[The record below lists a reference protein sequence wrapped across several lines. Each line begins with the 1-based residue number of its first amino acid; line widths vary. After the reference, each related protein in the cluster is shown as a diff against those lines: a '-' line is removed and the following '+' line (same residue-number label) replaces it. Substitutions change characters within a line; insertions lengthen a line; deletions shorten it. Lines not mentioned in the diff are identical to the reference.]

1 MIIYGVRR
9 KRFTRIIHDV
19 VCIIVALFFIFD
31 IQNIS
36 TADDLISTIDQ
47 QRANLTRDNN
57 LRLTMIGNKLLNS
70 VDERRDRKK
79 FVALPFVTI
88 DVNEATKKLYNLKEK
103 QGAVIVQITNPD
115 DLDSIAVND
124 VIVGLD
130 GINIKS
136 SDH

>member
-103 QGAVIVQITNPD
+103 QGAFIFQINNPKN
-115 DLDSIAVND
+115 L
-124 VIVGLD
+124 
-130 GINIKS
+130 
-136 SDH
+136 